1 MGDGGGSDASRN
13 WSIGEW
19 AIYKTMLPF
28 AADFPFCS
36 LATPLQLRT
45 TNNQQPTTPSITE
58 CPCGLIGLSL
68 SPGHNRSKS
77 GHLIPFFC
85 SHSSPRRLATLHYF
99 LIISRSP
106 ARSPPDASSLSLSL
120 NGAHFDRS
128 PATTWITTASH
139 RRQEEGSTEQAA
151 IPATAAF
158 SAGCCCCRG

>member
-77 GHLIPFFC
+77 GHLIPFLLL
-85 SHSSPRRLATLHYF
+85 PLL
-99 LIISRSP
+99 P
-106 ARSPPDASSLSLSL
+106 APPCNSSLFSHHIPLPRSVTAGRLLSVSVSKWRTL
-120 NGAHFDRS
+120 
-128 PATTWITTASH
+128 
-139 RRQEEGSTEQAA
+139 
-151 IPATAAF
+151 
-158 SAGCCCCRG
+158 